1 MADAKSKPPL
11 LQINAP
17 AILLVGKT
25 GAGKSTLGNLLLKTS
40 EDEKPTFH
48 ASDSLF
54 CELQIGD
61 KIYNIIDT
69 PGIFNTNDPTEDIL
83 EEIARTIQK
92 CTYGIRAILFVFEAS
107 RWFTDEQ
114 KNTLNIIKTFLGEES
129 LQYMIFVFSHCN
141 KKQTEDPEYF
151 KNSCWNEP
159 IKAFINSLDNRW
171 AISPDARYFQPDNL
185 VYKQRLK
192 ELKKHISYHIN
203 GVYTNDLFEK
213 AWKKQKEN
221 ERKERE
227 AEEKR
232 RKVILL
238 VGKTGA
244 GKSTLGNLLLKTSED
259 EKPTFPVSE
268 SFSFA
273 TQKSASASYK
283 IGDEIYNIIDTP
295 GIFNTDDPN
304 KDILEEIARTIQ
316 KYVYG
321 IRAILLVFEAR
332 LFTNEQINNTLNG
345 ITTFLGEESLQYM
358 ISVFSNCNRKQTKD
372 PEYFKNSC
380 WNEPIKAF
388 INSLDNRWAISPN
401 TEDFPPGNLVHEKCL
416 KELEKHITNIDGVF
430 TNYLFK
436 KARKMQEETA
446 RKAKEDE
453 ERLQRE
459 YEEELISKA
468 EIIAKERY
476 EKQKKEY
483 EKRIL
488 E

>member
-48 ASDSLF
+48 ASDSLVSKKYKYISRF

-203 GVYTNDLFEK
+203 GV
-213 AWKKQKEN
+213 WKN
-221 ERKERE
+221 
-227 AEEKR
+227 
-232 RKVILL
+232 
-238 VGKTGA
+238 
-244 GKSTLGNLLLKTSED
+244 STLGNLLLKTSED

>member
-1 MADAKSKPPL
+1 MADAKSKPLP

-40 EDEKPTFH
+40 EDETPTFH
-48 ASDSLF
+48 VSDSF
-54 CELQIGD
+54 SSVTKKSGSAICKIGD
-61 KIYNIIDT
+61 EIYNIIDT
-69 PGIFNTNDPTEDIL
+69 PGIFNTDDPTEDIL

-92 CTYGIRAILFVFEAS
+92 CACGIRAILFIFEAS
-107 RWFTDEQ
+107 RRFTDEQ

-159 IKAFINSLDNRW
+159 IMAFINSLDNRW
-171 AISPDARYFQPDNL
+171 AISPDARYFRPNNL

-192 ELKKHISYHIN
+192 EFKKHIAHHIN
-203 GVYTNDLFEK
+203 GMYTNDLFEK
-213 AWKKQKEN
+213 ARKNQEEN

-244 GKSTLGNLLLKTSED
+244 GKSTLGNLLLETSED
-259 EKPTFPVSE
+259 EKPTFPVSD
-268 SFSFA
+268 SFSPV

-295 GIFNTDDPN
+295 GIFDTDDPTE
-304 KDILEEIARTIQ
+304 DILEEIARTIQ
-316 KYVYG
+316 KCVYG
-321 IRAILLVFEAR
+321 IRAILFVFEAKR
-332 LFTNEQINNTLNG
+332 FTNEQKNTLN
-345 ITTFLGEESLQYM
+345 IIKPFLGEESLQYM
-358 ISVFSNCNRKQTKD
+358 ISVFSHCNKRQTKD
-372 PEYFKNSC
+372 PEYFKKSC
-380 WNEPIKAF
+380 WNEPIKDF
-388 INSLDNRWAISPN
+388 VDSMNNRWI
-401 TEDFPPGNLVHEKCL
+401 
-416 KELEKHITNIDGVF
+416 F
-430 TNYLFK
+430 TNDLFE

-446 RKAKEDE
+446 RKAKEDD
-453 ERLQRE
+453 ERLQRK
-459 YEEELISKA
+459 YEEELISKG
-468 EIIAKERY
+468 ETIAKERY
-476 EKQKKEY
+476 EKQKKEN

-488 E
+488 EEKKRNLRVLKQISW